1 MDERGFGLC
10 AAARGFAVVCIGLHL
25 HWLDLGIDISNGLTR
40 QLVCLGSG
48 KGLLRTMGRQI
59 IFFTLNKMSKQYEPK
74 EAFPYKPP
82 TAEIKQ
88 RYRHIFELN
97 EPLPSRF
104 FKSAFDKLVAMVMLL
119 FSTPIM
125 LLVKLAYAVE
135 GWLIP
140 ENAGPMFF
148 YYNAVSGGRVIPKY
162 KIRLIKMKY
171 IEPEGAKRH
180 DWIAF
185 SAEWTPHSRTH
196 VGAFAKKFYL
206 DELPQFYSVLKG
218 DMSIVGP
225 RPLSILH
232 YERDKDQG
240 NVTRLLLRG
249 GLLGLGHIN
258 KGTAE
263 MGNPVYE
270 YEYVDQ
276 YLKRSSWSLLMLDL
290 WVIWRGVKVILKGGG
305 H

>member
-1 MDERGFGLC
+1 M
-10 AAARGFAVVCIGLHL
+10 
-25 HWLDLGIDISNGLTR
+25 
-40 QLVCLGSG
+40 
-48 KGLLRTMGRQI
+48 
-59 IFFTLNKMSKQYEPK
+59 NKQTEPK

-82 TAEIKQ
+82 TAEIKE
-88 RYRHIFELN
+88 RYAHIFALAK
-97 EPLPSRF
+97 PLPPRF
-104 FKSAFDKLVAMVMLL
+104 FKSAFDKSVALLMLL
-119 FSTPIM
+119 FSAPVM
-125 LLVKLAYAVE
+125 LLLKIAYLVE

-140 ENAGPMFF
+140 DNAGAMFF
-148 YYNAVSGGRVIPKY
+148 YYNAVSGGRIIPKY
-162 KIRLIKMKY
+162 KIRLIKVKY

-185 SAEWTPHSRTH
+185 SAEWTPDSRTH
-196 VGAFAKKFYL
+196 VGEFAKKFYL

-232 YERDKDQG
+232 YERDKAQG
-240 NVTRLLLRG
+240 NVTRFLLRG

-258 KGTAE
+258 KGTSE
-263 MGNPVYE
+263 MGNPIYE

-276 YLKRSSWSLLMLDL
+276 YLRRSSWGLLMLDL
-290 WVIWRGVKVILKGGG
+290 WVIWRGLKVILKGGG

>member
-1 MDERGFGLC
+1 MT
-10 AAARGFAVVCIGLHL
+10 HQ
-25 HWLDLGIDISNGLTR
+25 T
-40 QLVCLGSG
+40 
-48 KGLLRTMGRQI
+48 T
-59 IFFTLNKMSKQYEPK
+59 EPK

-82 TAEIKQ
+82 TAEIKA
-88 RYRHIFELN
+88 RYRHIFELTQ
-97 EPLPSRF
+97 PLPARF
-104 FKSAFDKLVAMVMLL
+104 FKAAFDKLVAAVLL
-119 FSTPIM
+119 
-125 LLVKLAYAVE
+125 LLSAPVFVLLKLAYLVE

-148 YYNAVSGGRVIPKY
+148 YYNAVSAGGIIPKY
-162 KIRLIKMKY
+162 KMRLIKMKY

-185 SAEWTPHSRTH
+185 SAEWTPDSRTH
-196 VGAFAKKFYL
+196 VGSFVKKFYL

-225 RPLSILH
+225 RPLSVLH
-232 YERDKDQG
+232 YERDKAQG
-240 NVTRLLLRG
+240 NVTRFLLRG

-276 YLKRSSWSLLMLDL
+276 YIKRSSFGLLMLDL
-290 WVIWRGVKVILKGGG
+290 WVIWRGIKVIVKGGG

>member
-1 MDERGFGLC
+1 M
-10 AAARGFAVVCIGLHL
+10 
-25 HWLDLGIDISNGLTR
+25 SN
-40 QLVCLGSG
+40 
-48 KGLLRTMGRQI
+48 QI
-59 IFFTLNKMSKQYEPK
+59 EPK

-82 TAEIKQ
+82 TAEIKR
-88 RYRHIFELN
+88 RYAHIFEVKT
-97 EPLPSRF
+97 PLPPRF
-104 FKSAFDKLVAMVMLL
+104 FKSAFDKLVALVMLL
-119 FSTPIM
+119 LSAPILLM
-125 LLVKLAYAVE
+125 LKLAYLVE
-135 GWLIP
+135 GWMIP

-148 YYNAVSGGRVIPKY
+148 YYNAISGGRIIPKY

-185 SAEWTPHSRTH
+185 SAEWTPDSRTH
-196 VGAFAKKFYL
+196 VGEFVKKFYL

-232 YERDKDQG
+232 YERDKLQG
-240 NVTRLLLRG
+240 NVTRYLLRG

-258 KGTAE
+258 KGTSE
-263 MGNPVYE
+263 MGNPIYE

-276 YLKRSSWSLLMLDL
+276 YLQRSSWGLLMLDL
-290 WVIWRGVKVILKGGG
+290 WVIWQGLKVIIKGGG